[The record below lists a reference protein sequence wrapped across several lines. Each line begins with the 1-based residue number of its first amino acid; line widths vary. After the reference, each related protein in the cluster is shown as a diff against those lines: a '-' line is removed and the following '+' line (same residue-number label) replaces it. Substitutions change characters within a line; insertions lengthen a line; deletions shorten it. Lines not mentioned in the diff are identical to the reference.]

1 MDEAEAVLRRLGR
14 IEALDRSGS
23 PAQELLGELHAL
35 VAEAEA
41 WARRERIEE
50 PEAVARCRAALAAEG
65 WPTVAR

>member
-1 MDEAEAVLRRLGR
+1 MTHEPRIDE
-14 IEALDRSGS
+14 IEDRQM
-23 PAQELLGELHAL
+23 QELLGELHAL